1 MGDDTQFGFETLAIH
16 AGQTPDLTTGAVVT
30 PIYQTSTFS
39 QSSVGEHKGYEYS
52 RTGNPTRTALE
63 TCLAALEAST
73 FGRAFSSGMS
83 AIDAVLRLL
92 DQGDHVLIGN
102 DVYGGTYRL
111 LSQVHAARRSPVRCD
126 LLRRSCRCCRRVAT
140 DHTHGVGGIT
150 LEPDVADCGHRRS
163 G

>member
-1 MGDDTQFGFETLAIH
+1 MDDDAELGFETLAIH

-30 PIYQTSTFS
+30 PIFQTSTFS
-39 QSSVGEHKGYEYS
+39 QSSVGEHQGYEYS

-92 DQGDHVLIGN
+92 HPGDHVLIGN

-111 LSQVHAARRSPVRCD
+111 LSHVHAPAGLAIRPD
-126 LLRRSCRCCRRVAT
+126 LSR
-140 DHTHGVGGIT
+140 
-150 LEPDVADCGHRRS
+150 
-163 G
+163 